1 MCKSHNTARRCVL
14 IITCHVTAVK
24 WKWQVT
30 YLRSHVNVCAV
41 TSVMSDSVIQW
52 TVARQ
57 TPLSRDSPGKNTGMG
72 SHFLLQGRFST
83 QGLNSSLQHCRRIP
97 FFFFLLYNI
106 VLVLPY
112 INVNPPWVY
121 TCSPSWTPPS
131 HLLPHTSLWVISV
144 HQPQAFHILHR
155 TWTGD

>member
-97 FFFFLLYNI
+97 FFFFYFTILYWFCHTSMWI
-106 VLVLPY
+106 RHGCTHVPH
-112 INVNPPWVY
+112 PE
-121 TCSPSWTPPS
+121 PPS